1 MSKLCSGRSLRI
13 HSNLPF
19 ETIDALECPGYGFCI
34 FVRGPFI
41 GLFKIH
47 EQSLEFFAKPS
58 QHSVCHPPVLYPHS
72 IFALADMAG
81 VYYQQPLDRRQRPS
95 TMLELQ
101 KTLGFCKKAF
111 LKVGTLK

>member
-1 MSKLCSGRSLRI
+1 
-13 HSNLPF
+13 
-19 ETIDALECPGYGFCI
+19 
-34 FVRGPFI
+34 
-41 GLFKIH
+41 
-47 EQSLEFFAKPS
+47 
-58 QHSVCHPPVLYPHS
+58 
-72 IFALADMAG
+72 MAG